1 MAKTV
6 KPVPEGHHTVTAGL
20 CIRGA
25 DRAPE
30 FYQKAF
36 GAQVVERANGPDGRI
51 IHAAIKIG
59 DSIVF
64 LSDEFPD
71 MPGACRAPETLK
83 GATGGLYLYLP
94 NVDAAFDRVV
104 KAGAKV
110 LMPLA
115 DMFWGDR
122 FGQVQDPFGHV
133 WSLATHTEDLTP
145 EELSKRQQAA
155 FAPAKAGN

>member
-6 KPVPEGHHTVTAGL
+6 KPVPEGYHTVTASL

-25 DRAPE
+25 DRALE

-36 GAQVVERANGPDGRI
+36 GAQVLMRHPGTGGKI
-51 IHAAIKIG
+51 MHAEIKIG

-64 LSDEFPD
+64 ISDEFPD
-71 MPGACRAPETLK
+71 MGSCRAPETLS
-83 GATGGLYLYLP
+83 GTTSGLFLYLP
-94 NVDAAFDRVV
+94 NVDAAFDRAV

-145 EELSKRQQAA
+145 EQMTQRQQAA